1 MGSWRRVRRA
11 SYVQRRA
18 CLFVRNKQSATPI
31 VSQFET
37 LPQSLS
43 AAFGQSLVFYSGKTT
58 MLTPEFPSASLIEAS
73 VCSCECLLRA
83 RDTHIAVITP
93 YSACPG
99 TGGRHFHRGRRSSGS
114 DRMCGGRKHDASHY
128 TPARFEHGRE
138 TWSQSHTA
146 MVVQVEIATSA
157 TDASGVT

>member
-58 MLTPEFPSASLIEAS
+58 MLTPDFPSASLIEAS
-73 VCSCECLLRA
+73 VVYCGCKFLRTRGAHIVVSTLDFTGSRMGA
-83 RDTHIAVITP
+83 R
-93 YSACPG
+93 
-99 TGGRHFHRGRRSSGS
+99 R
-114 DRMCGGRKHDASHY
+114 
-128 TPARFEHGRE
+128 
-138 TWSQSHTA
+138 
-146 MVVQVEIATSA
+146 IATYASAIWLQTTSLAALKIISA
-157 TDASGVT
+157 TSLIDSNKGGVVRYAVTRPWWFKLRFG

>member
-58 MLTPEFPSASLIEAS
+58 MLTPEFQSASLIEAS

-83 RDTHIAVITP
+83 RDTHVAVITP

-99 TGGRHFHRGRRSSGS
+99 TGGRCISIEAAVVQAQTVCSAAVNMMPATIHPLDSNMGGRRGH
-114 DRMCGGRKHDASHY
+114 R
-128 TPARFEHGRE
+128 
-138 TWSQSHTA
+138 
-146 MVVQVEIATSA
+146 
-157 TDASGVT
+157 VTRRWWFRLRSPHQPQTRPV